1 MEIRTWVLVFH
12 LLFSLVALM
21 QTNCGVHGS
30 GDVRSGQQERD
41 RVTYLPG
48 LTFNVSFSHYSGYVN
63 VNETTGKWL
72 FYWFIEALEDP
83 SSKPLVIW
91 LEGELKP
98 RNSCCFLDVPTVTRP
113 GCSGIAFGEAA
124 QIGPFRINS
133 DGRTLRFN
141 RDTWHQFANVIYL
154 EFPVGTGFSYSD
166 TPADLL
172 ASGDKST
179 VEENLVFLLKWF
191 ERFPQYKGRDFY
203 IAGESYAGHYVPQLA
218 RAIIRHQQVPRERSI
233 NFKGYLVGNPLTDD
247 YNDHIGFAQF
257 MWSVG
262 LISDQT
268 YEQYNKFC
276 PNMSFAL
283 RTGQCLNL
291 VSVVDSEFGRPLTVD
306 RYSIFAPPCDRNYSS
321 FFPPTS
327 GISKMVML
335 DKKYDPCTENYAL
348 TYFNL
353 PEVRK
358 ALHVNPNTAPSRWM
372 LCSELNWTESA
383 STVLDIYREVIS
395 LGLRVWVYSGNA
407 DSIIPITS
415 TRYSINALKLPTA
428 SPFRAWYHERRV
440 GGWTQE
446 YVGLNFVSV
455 RGAGHKVILT
465 RPKLSL
471 VLFKSFLEGR
481 SMPDF

>member
-1 MEIRTWVLVFH
+1 MEIRTWVLVFY
-12 LLFSLVALM
+12 LLFPLVALI

-30 GDVRSGQQERD
+30 GDPSGQQERD

-91 LEGELKP
+91 LEGG
-98 RNSCCFLDVPTVTRP
+98 P
-113 GCSGIAFGEAA
+113 GCSGIGFGEVT
-124 QIGPFRINS
+124 QIGPFRVNS
-133 DGRTLRFN
+133 DGRTIRFN
-141 RDTWHQFANVIYL
+141 RYSWHQFANVIYL

-172 ASGDKST
+172 ANGDKRT
-179 VEENLVFLLKWF
+179 AEDNLVFLLKWF

-203 IAGESYAGHYVPQLA
+203 IVGESYGGHYVPQLA

-233 NFKGYLVGNPLTDD
+233 NLKGYLVGNPLTDD

-276 PNMSFAL
+276 PNMSFFL
-283 RTGQCLNL
+283 RTGQCLKL
-291 VSVVDSEFGRPLTVD
+291 VSVIDSEFGRPLTVD
-306 RYSIFAPPCDRNYSS
+306 RYSIFAPPCTRNYSS

-327 GISKMVML
+327 GISVTKTPTVLL
-335 DKKYDPCTENYAL
+335 DKKYDPCTENYAV

-358 ALHVNPNTAPSRWM
+358 ALHVNPNTAPSRWD
-372 LCSELNWTESA
+372 LCRDPTNWTDSA

-428 SPFRAWYHERRV
+428 SPFRAWYHERLV

-471 VLFKSFLEGR
+471 VLFKSFLEGK